1 MTRLTKS
8 GHLDGRTR
16 EGRAETAKRV
26 AAIEKKRRTEDLTAK
41 LERMAEL
48 RAEHDLSP
56 SGRSDPLWKAWAG
69 YYAQYSW
76 DVVELRSELRL
87 AASTDAHKLLRLN
100 DFYELLLEGLQD
112 APLSA
117 DWAEQ
122 IAIDIFYQSPIYR
135 LRKPIPTKVLQE
147 LKTKYWHERVKP
159 KLIDLPEFPEWLRR
173 SFGCENLNA

>member
-1 MTRLTKS
+1 MTKLTKS
-8 GHLDGRTR
+8 GHIDGRTR

-26 AAIEKKRRTEDLTAK
+26 AAIERKRRAKNLTAK

-48 RAEHDLSP
+48 RTEHDLTP
-56 SGRSDPLWKAWAG
+56 SGRSDPLWKAWAD

-76 DVVELRSELRL
+76 DVVELRTKPRL
-87 AASTDAHKLLRLN
+87 AASTNAQKLLRLIY
-100 DFYELLLEGLQD
+100 FYELLLEGLQD

-135 LRKPIPTKVLQE
+135 LRQPVPAKVLQE
-147 LKTKYWHERVKP
+147 LKTKFWHERVKP
-159 KLIDLPEFPEWLRR
+159 KLIDLPEFPEWLK
-173 SFGCENLNA
+173 

>member
-1 MTRLTKS
+1 MTKLTKS
-8 GHLDGRTR
+8 GPLGGRTR

-26 AAIEKKRRTEDLTAK
+26 AAIEKKRRAKNLTAK

-48 RAEHDLSP
+48 RTEHDLTP

-76 DVVELRSELRL
+76 DIVELKNEPRL
-87 AASTDAHKLLRLN
+87 AASPDVQKLLRIN
-100 DFYELLLEGLQD
+100 DFYVLLQEGLQD

-122 IAIDIFYQSPIYR
+122 LAIDIFYQSPIYR
-135 LRKPIPTKVLQE
+135 LRKPIPAKVLQE
-147 LKTKYWHERVKP
+147 LKTTYWHERVKP
-159 KLIDLPEFPEWLRR
+159 KLIDLPEFPEWLK
-173 SFGCENLNA
+173 